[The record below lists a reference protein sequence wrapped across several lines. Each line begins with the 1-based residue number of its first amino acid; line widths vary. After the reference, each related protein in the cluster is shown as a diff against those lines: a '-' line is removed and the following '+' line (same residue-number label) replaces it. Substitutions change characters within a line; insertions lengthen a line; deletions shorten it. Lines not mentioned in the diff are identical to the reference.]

1 MYWEP
6 LDRGQRRKLAPRRC
20 GERAPASVTRPTQ
33 KPVPQLLGMLRIQP
47 EPVSAGQPGLEGGPR
62 EPGYL
67 DGGCAAFL
75 ILALA
80 QQTVGLH
87 VVAGHWHGLHHV
99 QAVAATEIDR
109 AVGAGP
115 QEAGSLGGE
124 GLGKGEGVPREYGV
138 YKGSGWRQPP
148 SPTQSLTAP
157 GHWPSEPALQSVPTG
172 PARKTLTFPKL
183 LPLAALVSPAMVPLL
198 GLIHSKDFQLRAGE
212 AWTGILG

>member
-1 MYWEP
+1 MGAT
-6 LDRGQRRKLAPRRC
+6 GQRSEEKAGSKKVWGAGPCICNQANPEAGPTATWDAQNTARDSEC
-20 GERAPASVTRPTQ
+20 RA
-33 KPVPQLLGMLRIQP
+33 
-47 EPVSAGQPGLEGGPR
+47 AGDWRGAPR

-67 DGGCAAFL
+67 DGGGAAFL

-87 VVAGHWHGLHHV
+87 VVAGHRHGLHHV
-99 QAVAATEIDR
+99 QAVAAAETDR

-115 QEAGSLGGE
+115 QEVGSLGGE

-172 PARKTLTFPKL
+172 LARKTLTFPKL
-183 LPLAALVSPAMVPLL
+183 LPLAALVSPAMVLLL
-198 GLIHSKDFQLRAGE
+198 GLIHSKDFQPRAGD
-212 AWTGILG
+212 A